1 MSGAGFDDAAQAA
14 ADTTLLAILR
24 RMASPLRHD
33 LAGALLIPRMRLQ
46 MMRRQLQGDAPDPGR
61 MLGAVD
67 EVLSALDAL
76 RAAQISTIGWIEQQE
91 EMSLRLG
98 DALSAAVSSFGL
110 SFSERGIPIEQLGSD
125 ASGSACYPAQPL
137 RLLLQAG
144 FLLALDQAPPSGRL
158 VVGCAAD
165 GDGVRVQWRFEAGD
179 ASETAGL
186 SEAGLVPDR
195 DRLSPDG
202 VTALCRRFDA
212 RFEPQFAAGTLH
224 LAAPPAT

>member
-1 MSGAGFDDAAQAA
+1 VSGAGFDDAAQAA

-76 RAAQISTIGWIEQQE
+76 RAVQISTIGWIEQQE

-125 ASGSACYPAQPL
+125 ATGSACYPAQPL

-158 VVGCAAD
+158 VVECAAD
-165 GDGVRVQWRFEAGD
+165 GDGVRVQWRFEVGD

-224 LAAPPAT
+224 LAAPPAI